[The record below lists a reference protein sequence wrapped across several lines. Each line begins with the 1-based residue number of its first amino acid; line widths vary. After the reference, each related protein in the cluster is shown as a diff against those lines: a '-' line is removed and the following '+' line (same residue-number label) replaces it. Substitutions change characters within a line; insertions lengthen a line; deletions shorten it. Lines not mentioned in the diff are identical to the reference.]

1 MYFSLSFKKASTA
14 LIVGALCVLL
24 VSCKGE
30 SIDITQNNLDKSLV
44 TLIQGEKIVSKDNFL
59 RFNFTV
65 SKPLLE
71 IAPIKSLFQV
81 RATINKGDK
90 IIFKDIAS
98 GPFLVAN
105 TGSRHTDSNLG
116 YSAYIFKS
124 LAVNQGDGEKSIAII
139 ALDYDTLTLVV
150 IYPEMGTGIKHSSK
164 QFTYSKNRV
173 NDAISQKT
181 GEVTLLM
188 P

>member
-1 MYFSLSFKKASTA
+1 MYFGLSFKSPATA
-14 LIVGALCVLL
+14 LIIGALCVLL
-24 VSCKGE
+24 AACKGE

-44 TLIQGEKIVSKDNFL
+44 TLIQGKKIVSKDSFL

-71 IAPIKSLFQV
+71 IAPVKSLFQV

-98 GPFLVAN
+98 APFLV
-105 TGSRHTDSNLG
+105 TDTESRHTDSNPD

-124 LAVNQGDGEKSIAII
+124 LAVNQGGGEKPISIIE
-139 ALDYDTLTLVV
+139 LDYDTLTLVV
-150 IYPEMGTGIKHSSK
+150 IYPEMGTGIKHSSRR
-164 QFTYSKNRV
+164 FTYSKNRV
-173 NDAISQKT
+173 NEVISQKST
-181 GEVTLLM
+181 EVTLLI